1 VGYAS
6 FPTSARRT
14 IDLVKSA
21 STTRHQILIADADP
35 VVRKAVRRSLEQQPD
50 MAVAGE
56 AGSATE
62 AVELGSGEAELVAIS
77 ASMPDKSGIAATRE
91 IIARSPATKVVV
103 LARSDDDENGL
114 QALRAGAV
122 GFLPKSIDPAVL
134 PRVLRR
140 VLQGEPAISRKL
152 ASLAL
157 SRVRDDYW
165 RAHLRF
171 RPISS
176 PLTTREWEV
185 VDLLH
190 DGNGPEEIAEA
201 LGLKVE
207 TARAYI
213 RRIYRKLG
221 ASSREEAVR
230 KAMRSSRKASDG
242 ESATD
247 GDHSP
252 AA

>member
-1 VGYAS
+1 M
-6 FPTSARRT
+6 
-14 IDLVKSA
+14 KSA
-21 STTRHQILIADADP
+21 SSPQQQHRILIADADP
-35 VVRKAVRRSLEQQPD
+35 VVRKAVRRSLERQPD

-62 AVELGSGEAELVAIS
+62 AVELGSREAELVAIA
-77 ASMPDKSGIAATRE
+77 ASLPDKSGIAATRE
-91 IIARSPATKVVV
+91 IMARSPATKVVV
-103 LARSDDDENGL
+103 LARTDDDEDGL

-140 VLQGEPAISRKL
+140 VLQGEPAISRRL

-171 RPISS
+171 RPVSS

-185 VDLLH
+185 LDLLH
-190 DGNGPEEIAEA
+190 DGDSPEEIADA

-207 TARAYI
+207 TARAYV

-230 KAMRSSRKASDG
+230 KAMRTTQHSGNG
-242 ESATD
+242 E
-247 GDHSP
+247 GP
-252 AA
+252 LPG